1 MRNGKLPRGPHGR
14 FVWIVRFALPV
25 AIVVASIARADW
37 PRAEGPV
44 PIVSMRVHAVFCS
57 DDNGGRQTDITPTD
71 VQAWVNKANEIYA
84 GANVHFDFD
93 PSSDWEAIN
102 STLIN
107 SLSGV
112 EQSDWI
118 QARDAANAVAAG
130 TPHDLVAL
138 FRWGPGTSPTGGG
151 FSWTDYNFVAMPAFD
166 VTTVC
171 GHQNI
176 GLFAHEAGHY
186 LGLAHTF
193 GPTFSTVAQAQ
204 TYFVNNGRNP
214 LMFDGDG
221 RADTYPDPYVSAVQ
235 CNTSVTSLTLGG
247 TVFPLPRSNIM
258 TYYEPRSDLAPSQAA
273 TVRQTLLLR
282 SGQNLTQLV
291 SDSPGQVLEAESYQP
306 TVTGGVAFNQNMS
319 GFLGRWSGDN
329 QVFWIDGGAG
339 EQLSFDFQVNA
350 AGTYDIYGG
359 FTAAPDYGVFTHVI
373 NGQPGQPL
381 DLYSRGVLPTG
392 AVYLGQY
399 DLNSG
404 ENEWLVETSGTNP
417 LASPVRY
424 GYGLDYM
431 LLVPV
436 PEPIPGD
443 TNGDGHVDQTDA
455 ATVATHWG
463 MSGMSW
469 SDGDFNGDGVV
480 NAADASILAANW
492 GHGTSEAGAVPEPGV
507 IMLVVALGGF
517 VMAHRRREQASA
529 PPRVA
534 M

>member
-1 MRNGKLPRGPHGR
+1 MKSTKLRNGPHGR
-14 FVWIVRFALPV
+14 FVGIVLFALPI
-25 AIVVASIARADW
+25 ALVVAPSARADW

-57 DDNGGRQTDITPTD
+57 DDDGGRQTDITPAE
-71 VQAWVNKANEIYA
+71 VQAWVNQANEIYA

-112 EQSDWI
+112 SQSDWI
-118 QARDAANAVAAG
+118 QARNAANAVAAA
-130 TPHDLVAL
+130 TPHDLVTF
-138 FRWGPGTSPTGGG
+138 FRWGPDPTYPTGGG
-151 FSWTDYNFVAMPAFD
+151 FSWTDYNFIAAPAFD

-193 GPTFSTVAQAQ
+193 GPTFSTVAQAR

-214 LMFDGDG
+214 SLFDGDG
-221 RADTYPDPYVSAVQ
+221 REDTFPDPYVSAVQ
-235 CNTSVTSLTLGG
+235 CNTSITSLNLDG

-258 TYYEPRSDLAPSQAA
+258 TYYEPRSDLSPSQAA

-282 SGQNLTQLV
+282 SGQDLTQLV
-291 SDSPGQVLEAESYQP
+291 SNAPGQVLEAESHNP
-306 TVTGGVAFNQNMS
+306 TITAGVAFDQNMS
-319 GFLGRWSGDN
+319 GFLGRWSGDS
-329 QVFWIDGGAG
+329 QMFWIDGGANG
-339 EQLSFDFQVNA
+339 RLTFDFQVDV
-350 AGTYDIYGG
+350 AGTYDVYGG

-373 NGQPGQPL
+373 NGQSGQPL

-399 DLNSG
+399 ELDSG
-404 ENEWLVETSGTNP
+404 ANEWLVQTSGANP

-431 LLVPV
+431 LLVQV

-443 TNGDGHVDQTDA
+443 ANNDGRVDEEDA
-455 ATVATHWG
+455 ATLATYWG
-463 MSGMSW
+463 QSGGW
-469 SDGDFNGDGVV
+469 AQGDFNGDSVI
-480 NAADASILAANW
+480 NAADASILAAHW
-492 GHGTSEAGAVPEPGV
+492 GDWTGQSGESGAVPEPTMILMSLVGAV
-507 IMLVVALGGF
+507 MLS
-517 VMAHRRREQASA
+517 MRR
-529 PPRVA
+529 PR
-534 M
+534 